1 MIKGRSRYDVEPYFA
16 VDGSYIRDS
25 KRALKGLGIRQQSM
39 KLKQIGKALL
49 DYFVNNK
56 EKADIKL
63 AVDII
68 DKNLKVKLP
77 IAKLEDLLKV
87 ATDYG
92 LVQPGGEL
100 SAEQY
105 ELPLS
110 EINFKMFSTLE
121 EAEQYDAELSTL
133 AEELDKEDDII
144 SRWSDLAGIKK

>member
-1 MIKGRSRYDVEPYFA
+1 
-16 VDGSYIRDS
+16 
-25 KRALKGLGIRQQSM
+25 M

-110 EINFKMFSTLE
+110 EINFKTFSTLE